1 MKKKLVG
8 LNWVL
13 TVAVLFSI
21 LFQSIDSYGHFAK
34 LRTEK
39 QCLHEYHSN
48 AEITHQH
55 HHLDHCFACEF
66 TFSSFISSEIF
77 TFQPLLTFQKKKS
90 LRNIDELIVSFSGN
104 SNSLRGPP
112 PYFIV

>member
-1 MKKKLVG
+1 MRKKLVG

-13 TVAVLFSI
+13 TLAVLFSI

-39 QCLHEYHSN
+39 HCLHEYHSD

-55 HHLDHCFACEF
+55 HHLDHCFVCDF
-66 TFSSFISSEIF
+66 TFSSFISPE
-77 TFQPLLTFQKKKS
+77 TFSFKPLLTYPKKTS
-90 LRNIDELIVSFSGN
+90 LRHVNELIVSFSG
-104 SNSLRGPP
+104 SSYSLRGPP
-112 PYFIV
+112 NFIV